1 MVSGKVGGWKNK
13 LTILQ
18 GQFWILNRVIST
30 GNIYF
35 HNENNLFS
43 DSLTFKAQRLYEK
56 CKTEISEYEEL
67 PNIMEYGK
75 QPFKL
80 WICNW

>member
-1 MVSGKVGGWKNK
+1 MNNFILSG
-13 LTILQ
+13 
-18 GQFWILNRVIST
+18 ILN
-30 GNIYF
+30 F
-35 HNENNLFS
+35 L
-43 DSLTFKAQRLYEK
+43 KAQRLYEK

-80 WICNW
+80 

>member
-1 MVSGKVGGWKNK
+1 MVSGKVGGWRNK

-18 GQFWILNRVIST
+18 GQFRIETFAITT
-30 GNIYF
+30 GKYF
-35 HNENNLFS
+35 FLIF
-43 DSLTFKAQRLYEK
+43 LGVLKLLKAQRLYEK
-56 CKTEISEYEEL
+56 CQTEISDYEEL

-80 WICNW
+80 